1 MAHTTQLY
9 SLLASL
15 PALSMQEK
23 PALTSAAFLEAA
35 EAFVQGKDLEDL
47 RALSLIPA
55 ENASFS
61 KGSFAAD
68 YTAWEMALR
77 SAILRL
83 RTAKRKE
90 ALPESGRHE
99 LSFECDAESAAQ
111 RAYAAA
117 DPLEREKILDQARW
131 TKTEELTVRS
141 IYDLNSLGAYRIR
154 LQIAEKW
161 AARKAGDPAA
171 NMDAAAERLT
181 GGTAQTENQ
190 ETSTY

>member
-15 PALSMQEK
+15 PALSMLEK
-23 PALTSAAFLEAA
+23 PAITSAAFLETA

-55 ENASFS
+55 EGTAFRR
-61 KGSFAAD
+61 GSFAAN
-68 YTAWEMALR
+68 YTAWELALR

-90 ALPESGRHE
+90 PLPDTGKHK

-131 TKTEELTVRS
+131 IKTEELTVRS
-141 IYDLNSLGAYRIR
+141 IYDLNTLGAYRIR

-161 AARKAGDPAA
+161 AERKAGDPAA
-171 NMDAAAERLT
+171 NMDLAAERLT
-181 GGTAQTENQ
+181 GGTEQTENQ
-190 ETSTY
+190 

>member
-55 ENASFS
+55 EENTFR

-90 ALPESGRHE
+90 ALPESGKHE

-117 DPLEREKILDQARW
+117 DPLEREKILDNARW
-131 TKTEELTVRS
+131 SFLDEMELDHYADLDALS
-141 IYDLNSLGAYRIR
+141 IYYRKLLI
-154 LQIAEKW
+154 LEKW
-161 AARKAGDPAA
+161 AQYQKDRAEKNLEETASIVEKTAG
-171 NMDAAAERLT
+171 
-181 GGTAQTENQ
+181 QI
-190 ETSTY
+190 

>member
-15 PALSMQEK
+15 PALSMLEK
-23 PALTSAAFLEAA
+23 PAITSAAFLEAA

-47 RALSLIPA
+47 RALSLVPA
-55 ENASFS
+55 ENANFS
-61 KGSFAAD
+61 KDSFCAQ

-90 ALPESGRHE
+90 ALPENGKHE
-99 LSFECDAESAAQ
+99 LTFECDSESAAQ

-117 DPLEREKILDQARW
+117 DPLEREKLLDQARW
-131 TKTEELTVRS
+131 LKTEELTVRS
-141 IYDLNSLGAYRIR
+141 IYDLNSLGAYYIR

-171 NMDAAAERLT
+171 NMDAAAEKLT
-181 GGTAQTENQ
+181 GGSESEKVENQ
-190 ETSTY
+190 